1 LLVPLLVLECS
12 PIEFGLNGPCGN
24 TPEELRASANELLD
38 LVTSLTLEIDGVS
51 VPKEK
56 LFQYRGESPR
66 DGFTLIIAPNNAFGL
81 TEESFPRAP
90 RSYHLNLSLK
100 PLIQWLQV
108 IGLYCILCLQ
118 GSIRLS
124 LEEQQ
129 RFRTD
134 QRLEQV

>member
-1 LLVPLLVLECS
+1 MLVPLLVLECS

-38 LVTSLTLEIDGVS
+38 LITSLTLEINGVP

-81 TEESFPRAP
+81 TEESSPRAP

-129 RFRTD
+129 RFRAD